1 MAQDSWSDVFSWP
14 IIGVHSILMPDGRV
28 LTFGTDQNGQQ
39 GGQHIFDVWDPVTS
53 THETLQHTVYTDIF
67 CSAAMIVPETGEILI
82 AGGDTRPFA
91 AINNGVADVN
101 VFDYRTT
108 TLSPSPTGDMTYA
121 RWYPTAVTLAN
132 GKTLMLG
139 GRDGDHAG
147 VGTPELYTPG
157 VGWKTLDGAA
167 SGLVAKDWSYPR
179 AWLASDGRIVVL
191 GSEGKAGKALIMDPS
206 GDGRILGTYNTPFAE
221 NQTVPSIMFD
231 EDKVLSLAKDGS
243 VWISDFSGGSLKF
256 TRTADAGGNRLWS
269 NMTLLADGS
278 VMLSG
283 GSAVDTSA
291 QGALGGI
298 NNVVKIWHPETG
310 QWTVASEAAIPRL
323 YHSTTL
329 LLPDATVLSLGGG
342 APGPLTNLNGEIYKP
357 AYLFDANGNLAE
369 RPEILD
375 APTELAQRQDFTIT
389 VDDPGSISRLMLI
402 KYGAVTHSFN
412 MEARK
417 VDLNFTVANDGMLHV
432 DLPNNSNIVTP
443 GYWMLF
449 AVNDKGTPSMAATI
463 HIDTGGELYSS
474 AAGAFLTL
482 NGSAEYIA
490 AWNSFKMTPN
500 EKGAIGSLFSNEM
513 ISLDHNFSINFQINL
528 GTQEAG
534 AEGIAFVL
542 HNDPNGGDAIGLGN
556 AIEGA
561 TGISN
566 GLAIEFDT
574 WNKSATGAYLAHDFG
589 SITDT
594 DAAVKQ
600 SHALGKV
607 DLGNLEDGK
616 WHNVA
621 VSWDAAAKTLTYIVD
636 GKLAGTLT
644 KDLAAAYFGG
654 SHLVHFGF
662 TAATGNSSNTQQ
674 VRLSSVT
681 AHYEEPAPAHEPSG
695 EPCNSEFSVAHLDHF
710 VTLSGGARFNDVTG
724 VATLTQNAKHKLGA
738 MMSDV
743 RLDVSHDFTIEFD
756 VFLGR
761 FDKGGDGLAFVLHND
776 PVGSRAIGT
785 AGDGIGAYGI
795 RNGLAIEFDTWN
807 NGAQAGDIATDHTRF
822 VDTDAPRAQSF
833 VTGAVSLGN
842 IENSYWHSV
851 KVTWDAETH
860 KLSYAFDGKTIATLT
875 KDLAD
880 AYLGGSQFA
889 HFGFTAS
896 TGGATNLQQVRVVSV
911 DAVMEDGYTCNC
923 DTAAP
928 VLHLNGN
935 ASFKR
940 VTGDMTLTPDAEN
953 QVGSVMSEDR
963 IDLSHDFVITLD
975 VFLGGRDAGGDGLA
989 FVLHNDARGKSAIGT
1004 GGDGLGAFGI
1014 AHGLAIEFDTWNNG
1028 AANQDI
1034 AGDHTRFADTNSSKS
1049 QSPLTAAV
1057 NLGNIED
1064 GKWHSVKVS
1073 WDAETH
1079 TLSYAFDGHLKGS
1092 MSAHL
1097 DEEYF
1102 GGSGYVHVGVT
1113 ASTGGA
1119 TNLHQ
1124 VRFASVDAMFEGED
1138 MGSGHSSHTDMIG
1151 MPV

>member
-1 MAQDSWSDVFSWP
+1 MATDRWSNVFSWP
-14 IIGVHSILMPDGRV
+14 VIGLHSILTPDGRV
-28 LTFGTDQNGQQ
+28 LTFGTDQKGQQ
-39 GGQHIFDVWDPVTS
+39 GGQHIFDVWDPVTN
-53 THETLQHTVYTDIF
+53 THQTLEHTVHTDLF

-91 AINNGVADVN
+91 KINNGVADVN

-139 GRDGDHAG
+139 GRDGDGAG

-167 SGLVAKDWSYPR
+167 SGLIAKDWNYPR
-179 AWLASDGRIVVL
+179 AWLASDGRVIVL
-191 GSEGKAGKALIMDPS
+191 GSADNAGKALIMDPS
-206 GDGRILGTYNTPFAE
+206 GDGRILGTYNTPFVE
-221 NQTVPSIMFD
+221 DRTVPSIMFD
-231 EDKVLSLAKDGS
+231 EDKTLSLAKDGS
-243 VWISDFSGGSLKF
+243 VWISDFSGGGLKF

-283 GSAVDTSA
+283 GSAVDTS
-291 QGALGGI
+291 GEYALRGV

-310 QWTVASEAAIPRL
+310 HWTVASEAAIPRL

-357 AYLFDANGNLAE
+357 AYLFDSNGNLAD
-369 RPEILD
+369 RPQILD

-389 VDDPGSISRLMLI
+389 VDDPASISRLMLI

-417 VDLNFTVANDGMLHV
+417 VDLNYTVDNDGTLHV

-449 AVNDKGTPSMAATI
+449 AVNDKGTPSMAASI
-463 HIDTGGELYSS
+463 HIDTGGELYSA

-490 AWNSFKMTPN
+490 AWNSFKLTPN
-500 EKGAIGSLFSNEM
+500 AKGAVGSLFSNEM
-513 ISLDHNFSINFQINL
+513 VSLDHDFSINFQINL

-621 VSWDAAAKTLTYIVD
+621 VSWDAAAKTLVYIVD

-654 SHLVHFGF
+654 SNLVHFGF
-662 TAATGNSSNTQQ
+662 TAATGNVVQY
-674 VRLSSVT
+674 
-681 AHYEEPAPAHEPSG
+681 A
-695 EPCNSEFSVAHLDHF
+695 
-710 VTLSGGARFNDVTG
+710 
-724 VATLTQNAKHKLGA
+724 
-738 MMSDV
+738 
-743 RLDVSHDFTIEFD
+743 
-756 VFLGR
+756 
-761 FDKGGDGLAFVLHND
+761 
-776 PVGSRAIGT
+776 
-785 AGDGIGAYGI
+785 AG
-795 RNGLAIEFDTWN
+795 
-807 NGAQAGDIATDHTRF
+807 
-822 VDTDAPRAQSF
+822 
-833 VTGAVSLGN
+833 
-842 IENSYWHSV
+842 
-851 KVTWDAETH
+851 
-860 KLSYAFDGKTIATLT
+860 
-875 KDLAD
+875 
-880 AYLGGSQFA
+880 
-889 HFGFTAS
+889 
-896 TGGATNLQQVRVVSV
+896 
-911 DAVMEDGYTCNC
+911 
-923 DTAAP
+923 AP
-928 VLHLNGN
+928 VVGHGALRKAGP
-935 ASFKR
+935 AKR
-940 VTGDMTLTPDAEN
+940 R
-953 QVGSVMSEDR
+953 S
-963 IDLSHDFVITLD
+963 
-975 VFLGGRDAGGDGLA
+975 
-989 FVLHNDARGKSAIGT
+989 
-1004 GGDGLGAFGI
+1004 
-1014 AHGLAIEFDTWNNG
+1014 
-1028 AANQDI
+1028 
-1034 AGDHTRFADTNSSKS
+1034 
-1049 QSPLTAAV
+1049 
-1057 NLGNIED
+1057 
-1064 GKWHSVKVS
+1064 
-1073 WDAETH
+1073 
-1079 TLSYAFDGHLKGS
+1079 
-1092 MSAHL
+1092 
-1097 DEEYF
+1097 
-1102 GGSGYVHVGVT
+1102 
-1113 ASTGGA
+1113 
-1119 TNLHQ
+1119 
-1124 VRFASVDAMFEGED
+1124 
-1138 MGSGHSSHTDMIG
+1138 
-1151 MPV
+1151 